1 VEHDLSE
8 NRSQLFRIMLTDGRF
23 ARPRFS
29 FVWHRGSKCCIECGI
44 TCGITIPL
52 SRRVISAFTRVFD
65 ALWRASFI
73 IAIANGSRA
82 SKIRSREARNRSGP
96 GRGGGGACLSFVR

>member
-1 VEHDLSE
+1 
-8 NRSQLFRIMLTDGRF
+8 MLMDGRF

-73 IAIANGSRA
+73 MRDRERIARQQNT
-82 SKIRSREARNRSGP
+82 
-96 GRGGGGACLSFVR
+96 VT